1 MERLKKN
8 HTMISILSEKL
19 FDKIQHPF
27 IIKKKKKSIQKVG
40 IVRTYLNILKAI
52 YNEPTANIILNI
64 EKNENN
70 FSKIKNKTRVATF
83 TTITQHRF
91 ESYHGNQR

>member
-1 MERLKKN
+1 
-8 HTMISILSEKL
+8 MISILSEKL

-91 ESYHGNQR
+91 ES